1 MGSQQFMPP
10 PQRAALPSRR
20 LPADPALTS
29 TRDESLWPVD
39 ALFTSTC
46 CAFADPLYPEG
57 GIFLWDG
64 ASETGAAAPV
74 SVEAGVPTATN
85 GTAAMAAPRMKPAAI
100 FLMFVMMCAPFL

>member
-39 ALFTSTC
+39 ALFTNTC

-57 GIFLWDG
+57 GIFGWDG
-64 ASETGAAAPV
+64 ASETDVAAPV
-74 SVEAGVPTATN
+74 SAKAGVANATS
-85 GTAAMAAPRMKPAAI
+85 GAEVMAAPRMKPAAT
-100 FLMFVMMCAPFL
+100 FLMFVMMSAPFL